1 MNCIASLG
9 VGREGCLEREALGV
23 EVAGEGL
30 QRGAS
35 EGVDQA
41 DERPVRR
48 DEDRLAIRAELEA
61 SPVHVLLR

>member
-1 MNCIASLG
+1 MAC
-9 VGREGCLEREALGV
+9 
-23 EVAGEGL
+23 EGL
-30 QRGAS
+30 QRGAG

-61 SPVHVLLR
+61 RPVHVLLR